1 MPIRINLL
9 AEAQAAEE
17 LRRRDPVKR
26 AVWAAVSLIVMV
38 LVWISSRQVEIM
50 AFNSHLNNLEARL
63 NSRTNQYTQILQNK
77 ALLLDI
83 DAKLTALNHL
93 AADRF
98 LEATLLDAPMHATVD
113 GIQIVRLRTEQSFEP
128 SAAVQSVIERGKTI
142 VAGKPASAL
151 EHIKLIVDARDN
163 SSNPGSEQI
172 SKFKETLAHTP
183 YFQAQR
189 ISTNSILLKNLSPP
203 QVDNDSGKTYILF
216 SLECQYPEHGR
227 SL

>member
-26 AVWAAVSLIVMV
+26 AIWGAAAAIVVV
-38 LVWISSRQVEIM
+38 LVWISSLQVTIW
-50 AFNSHLNNLEARL
+50 ADSSRLGNLQASL

-77 ALLLDI
+77 DLLLNVDN
-83 DAKLTALNHL
+83 KLDALNHL

-98 LEATLLDAPMHATVD
+98 LQATLLDAPMHATVD
-113 GIQIVRLRTEQSFEP
+113 GIQLVRLRTEQSYESGP
-128 SAAVQSVIERGKTI
+128 AAPAVVEHGKTI
-142 VAGKPASAL
+142 VPARPGSA
-151 EHIKLIVDARDN
+151 IQRVKLILDARDN
-163 SSNPGSEQI
+163 SANPGGEQI
-172 SKFKETLAHTP
+172 TKFKETLAHTP
-183 YFQAQR
+183 YFRAQG
-189 ISTNSILLKNLSPP
+189 ISTNNILLKNLSPP

-216 SLECQYPEHGR
+216 SLECQYPDHGR